1 MRALSEIEKIS
12 LTAVLKMETDALIMQ
27 RATDT
32 LISDEDLKRLSQ
44 SSLLA
49 TEGRVKAIQ
58 QFLIENKVL
67 VAEEE

>member
-58 QFLIENKVL
+58 QFLIENKVIA
-67 VAEEE
+67 VEEE